1 MTVTAVAP
9 TTSIYSTAPTTPPNQ
24 TMDSQ
29 MFLQLLITQ
38 LKTQDPDSPMDSNEM
53 ITQTSQLASM
63 QALSTMSDTETS
75 NFTLQLRSASAAMI
89 GQNAAY
95 VDANGVTQSGAVT
108 GVTFYSDQPY
118 VTIGGV
124 SVPFESL
131 TAVGGDA
138 ASTDPSTDPTT
149 TPTS

>member
-1 MTVTAVAP
+1 MTVPAVAP
-9 TTSIYSTAPTTPPNQ
+9 STSIYSTTPTTPANQ

-38 LKTQDPDSPMDSNEM
+38 LQSQSPDSPMDSNTM

-63 QALSTMSDTETS
+63 QAMSTMSDTETS
-75 NFTLQLRSASAAMI
+75 NYTLQTRTAAAALIGKNAS
-89 GQNAAY
+89 Y
-95 VDANGVTQSGAVT
+95 VDSNGVTQSGDVT
-108 GVTFYSDQPY
+108 GVSFDSSDSF

-124 SVPFESL
+124 SVPIEDLS
-131 TAVGGDA
+131 AV
-138 ASTDPSTDPTT
+138 STTSTT

>member
-9 TTSIYSTAPTTPPNQ
+9 STSIYSTTPTTPPNQ

-38 LKTQDPDSPMDSNEM
+38 LQSQSPDSPMDSNTM

-63 QALSTMSDTETS
+63 QAMSTMSDTETS
-75 NFTLQLRSASAAMI
+75 NYTLQTRTAAAALIGKNAS
-89 GQNAAY
+89 Y
-95 VDANGVTQSGAVT
+95 VDSNGVTQSGDVT
-108 GVTFYSDQPY
+108 GVSFDSSDSF

-124 SVPFESL
+124 SVPIEDLSAVSTTS
-131 TAVGGDA
+131 TAA
-138 ASTDPSTDPTT
+138 
-149 TPTS
+149 PTS

>member
-9 TTSIYSTAPTTPPNQ
+9 STSIYSTTPTTPPNQ

-38 LKTQDPDSPMDSNEM
+38 LQSQSPDSPMDSNTM

-63 QALSTMSDTETS
+63 QAMSTMSDTETS
-75 NFTLQLRSASAAMI
+75 NYTLQTRTAAAALIGKNAS
-89 GQNAAY
+89 Y
-95 VDANGVTQSGAVT
+95 VDSNGVTQSGDVT
-108 GVTFYSDQPY
+108 GVSFDSSDSF

-124 SVPFESL
+124 SVPIEDLSAVSTTS
-131 TAVGGDA
+131 TA
-138 ASTDPSTDPTT
+138 